1 MNLKSKELF
10 SYIKYLESQIK
21 TNKSKDLKN
30 KLTKQKTAL
39 IHLLLNNK

>member
-21 TNKSKDLKN
+21 TSKSKDLKS

-39 IHLLLNNK
+39 MHLLLNNK